1 MFLIINTHFKEQNS
15 QQPGPCTLPLPPTG
29 WGLQRGEKPSQ
40 FYPGQRR
47 AAVLAVSVQCPQ
59 VYDGQQQPAT
69 AIKHSHWS
77 TPSPHLPSH
86 WLAPASAGNSLEALI
101 NNFVTTFMNK
111 RLDFRLRQNYTGLR
125 IMSRLESWF
134 TAMSETQNRARGGG
148 RLESLHKIIKSQNL
162 VNFKLTFA
170 QFAFYSFPSFS
181 RARDVMRGVSG
192 PQGFIGGHLGHF
204 YWSSDSFVDTN
215 SLTFRYL
222 DIAYSHRIE
231 FIRTIEFS

>member
-1 MFLIINTHFKEQNS
+1 MFSIIKNTFQRAK
-15 QQPGPCTLPLPPTG
+15 LPTARSLYPPLTSYRLGTVARREAILVLP
-29 WGLQRGEKPSQ
+29 
-40 FYPGQRR
+40 R
-47 AAVLAVSVQCPQ
+47 AAQGGSAGSVHRCMM
-59 VYDGQQQPAT
+59 DSSQQPAT

-125 IMSRLESWF
+125 IMSWLESWF

-170 QFAFYSFPSFS
+170 
-181 RARDVMRGVSG
+181 
-192 PQGFIGGHLGHF
+192 
-204 YWSSDSFVDTN
+204 
-215 SLTFRYL
+215 
-222 DIAYSHRIE
+222 
-231 FIRTIEFS
+231 

>member
-1 MFLIINTHFKEQNS
+1 MFSIIKNTFQRAK
-15 QQPGPCTLPLPPTG
+15 LPTARSLYPPPTSYRLG
-29 WGLQRGEKPSQ
+29 TVARREAILVLPWAAQG
-40 FYPGQRR
+40 GQSWQCLSTGVWWT
-47 AAVLAVSVQCPQ
+47 AA
-59 VYDGQQQPAT
+59 QQPAT

-125 IMSRLESWF
+125 IMSWLESWF

-170 QFAFYSFPSFS
+170 
-181 RARDVMRGVSG
+181 
-192 PQGFIGGHLGHF
+192 
-204 YWSSDSFVDTN
+204 
-215 SLTFRYL
+215 
-222 DIAYSHRIE
+222 
-231 FIRTIEFS
+231 

>member
-1 MFLIINTHFKEQNS
+1 MSKKSKIPNS
-15 QQPGPCTLPLPPTG
+15 RVPVPSPYLPQAGECWEERSHLSFTPGRQGGQCWRCLSTG
-29 WGLQRGEKPSQ
+29 VWWT
-40 FYPGQRR
+40 
-47 AAVLAVSVQCPQ
+47 AA
-59 VYDGQQQPAT
+59 QQPAT

-77 TPSPHLPSH
+77 TPNTHLPSH

-125 IMSRLESWF
+125 IMSWLESWF

-170 QFAFYSFPSFS
+170 
-181 RARDVMRGVSG
+181 
-192 PQGFIGGHLGHF
+192 
-204 YWSSDSFVDTN
+204 
-215 SLTFRYL
+215 
-222 DIAYSHRIE
+222 
-231 FIRTIEFS
+231 